1 MCTNNTVRHLEH
13 HDSKITDNLTY
24 VMILHESKFELS
36 PSPYSMYYMQVARPD
51 SMNPCQFHLRKHHM
65 CTKSW
70 HHKIVPV
77 VSIDP
82 STTTV
87 KVPLLTVATKQY
99 SSRD

>member
-24 VMILHESKFELS
+24 VMTMHESKFEL
-36 PSPYSMYYMQVARPD
+36 PPPPTPCIMQVARPD
-51 SMNPCQFHLRKHHM
+51 SMIPCQFHLRKH

-70 HHKIVPV
+70 HHEIVPA

-82 STTTV
+82 STKIV
-87 KVPLLTVATKQY
+87 KVPLLAVATKQY
-99 SSRD
+99 SSCD